1 MSVAN
6 LHYDVEEEKYQL
18 DLRMF
23 IDDYLVVTGVLESE
37 SNYQPS
43 LTMVPTK
50 KSVRDYLSQ
59 HLFISINGKALQLKV
74 DQVKVEELTI
84 FVVFKAEHQIPPD
97 EITSISVKD
106 TIFVDEFISQR
117 NVIHFDFPDKSRRS
131 LLFNQY
137 EREGTL
143 EW

>member
-6 LHYDVEEEKYQL
+6 LHYDAEEGEYQL

-37 SNYQPS
+37 SSYQPS
-43 LTMVPTK
+43 LSLVPSK
-50 KSVRDYLSQ
+50 RSVRDYLSE
-59 HLFISINGKALQLKV
+59 HLFISINGEALQLKV
-74 DQVKVEELTI
+74 DKVKVEELTI
-84 FVVFKAEHQIPPD
+84 LVVFKAEHQIPPD
-97 EITSISVKD
+97 DIISISAED
-106 TIFVDEFISQR
+106 TIFVDEFINQR
-117 NVIHFDFPDKSRRS
+117 NIIHFDFPDKSRRS

-137 EREGTL
+137 EREATL

>member
-43 LTMVPTK
+43 LIMVPTK

-117 NVIHFDFPDKSRRS
+117 NVIHFDFPDKSRKS

-137 EREGTL
+137 EREATL

>member
-6 LHYDVEEEKYQL
+6 LQYDAEEGEYHL

-37 SNYQPS
+37 SSYQPS
-43 LTMVPTK
+43 LSLVPSK
-50 KSVRDYLSQ
+50 RSVRDYLSE
-59 HLFISINGKALQLKV
+59 HLFISINGEALQLKV
-74 DQVKVEELTI
+74 DKVKVEELTI
-84 FVVFKAEHQIPPD
+84 LVVFKAEHQIPPD
-97 EITSISVKD
+97 DIISISAED
-106 TIFVDEFISQR
+106 TIFVDEFINQR
-117 NVIHFDFPDKSRRS
+117 NIIHFDFPDKSRRS

-137 EREGTL
+137 EREATL